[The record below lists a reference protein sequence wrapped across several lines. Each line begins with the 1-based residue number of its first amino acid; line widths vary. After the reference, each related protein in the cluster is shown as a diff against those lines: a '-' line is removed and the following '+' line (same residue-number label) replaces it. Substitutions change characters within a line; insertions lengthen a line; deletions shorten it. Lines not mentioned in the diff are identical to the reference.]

1 MPILWQLHG
10 RERYS
15 NAGKRSQI
23 KACRFVSIAARAAC
37 FTELSAEIHHPTF
50 SIQVL
55 ILIKVGRE

>member
-1 MPILWQLHG
+1 MPIVRLLRG
-10 RERYS
+10 RERYP

-23 KACRFVSIAARAAC
+23 KACRFFSIAERVAY
-37 FTELSAEIHHPTF
+37 FTGLSAEIHHPTF